1 MCGFAG
7 ALRLRADFRRDA
19 GELSAKVTVMSEAIA
34 HRGPDDSGLWV
45 DHDAGVALGHR
56 RLAIVDLSPRG
67 HQPMHFARRYVIAFN
82 GEIYNFRELRAQ
94 LATLGHAFASNTDTE
109 VIMAAVH
116 QWGIAD
122 ALSRMVGMFAF
133 ALWDSQE
140 RALYLARDRLGE
152 KPLYYGVS
160 GGWLYFG
167 SELHC
172 LESVGLGVE
181 PADEALALYLRHG
194 YVPAPFSMWRGIHK
208 LPQASWLRITADSPD
223 ALRDDARGGTVLGA
237 GAVGAKY
244 WSVPAGAKNPS
255 SDEAATAQLETLLEA
270 SIRDQ
275 MQCDVPM
282 GVFLSGGIDST
293 AVAAV
298 LQKLSSGPVSSF
310 TIKFAV
316 PGFDESE
323 HAAAVA
329 RHLGTRHHEIVLDP
343 GEVLRSIPLHAATLD
358 EPTANASYFPLRLMA
373 QAARA
378 HAKVILSGDAGD
390 ELFGGYN
397 RYRLTIPLWRRLAWM
412 PHGLRRVLA
421 RGTGVIPAA
430 LLQGAG
436 RRADVSGQTDIG
448 TALKKLGRLLDA
460 AELGDSYLRLM
471 RCWDSSAAI
480 ADVPEPRDPELR
492 CDPEGFLSA
501 VTGYDLATYLP
512 DDNLAKADRATMAA
526 GIEQRVPLLDHRI
539 VEFARTLP
547 DSLMI
552 RDGVTKWLLRQV
564 AYRHVPRAILD
575 RPKMGFTVPMRA
587 WLRGPLRDWAG
598 DLLHS
603 DALLE
608 RGRLRKRAVH
618 ANWNKFQNSDA
629 PLAWEIWSLAMYAS
643 WLSAR
648 ATGAASPRLRKS
660 A

>member
-1 MCGFAG
+1 M
-7 ALRLRADFRRDA
+7 DA
-19 GELSAKVTVMSEAIA
+19 GQLAARVTVMSEAIA
-34 HRGPDDSGLWV
+34 HRGPDDSGLWL
-45 DHDAGVALGHR
+45 DAPTGIALGHR

-67 HQPMHFARRYVIAFN
+67 RQPMHYAQRYVIAYN
-82 GEIYNFRELRAQ
+82 GEVYNFRELRKQ
-94 LATLGHAFASNTDTE
+94 LLALGHAFASGTDTE
-109 VIMAAVH
+109 VIMAAVQ
-116 QWGIAD
+116 QWGISD
-122 ALSRMVGMFAF
+122 ALGRMVGMFAF
-133 ALWDSQE
+133 ALWDSQD

-152 KPLYYGVS
+152 KPLYFGVS

-172 LESVGLGVE
+172 LESIGLGAE
-181 PADEALALYLRHG
+181 LSDEALALYLRHG
-194 YVPAPFSMWRGIHK
+194 YVPMPHSMWRGIQK
-208 LPQASWLRITADSPD
+208 LPQASWMRITADSPQAMRTD
-223 ALRDDARGGTVLGA
+223 SATAST
-237 GAVGAKY
+237 Y
-244 WSVPAGAKNPS
+244 WSVPAGDKRPLA
-255 SDEAATAQLETLLEA
+255 DQEAIENLEDLLTA

-298 LQKLSSGPVSSF
+298 LQKLSSEPVSSF

-323 HAAAVA
+323 HAAAVS
-329 RHLGTRHHEIVLDP
+329 RHLGTRHHEISLDP
-343 GEVLRSIPLHAATLD
+343 SDVLRSIPEFAATLD

-373 QAARA
+373 KAARP

-397 RYRLTIPLWRRLAWM
+397 RYRLTIPLWRRLGWM
-412 PHGLRRVLA
+412 PHGLRRLLA
-421 RGTGVIPAA
+421 CGTRVIPTS

-436 RRADVSGQTDIG
+436 KLAGVSGQTDVG
-448 TALKKLGRLLDA
+448 TALKKFGRLLDA
-460 AELGDSYLRLM
+460 ADLGDSYLRLM

-480 ADVPEPRDPELR
+480 AEVAEPRDPR
-492 CDPEGFLSA
+492 ITCSMADFLSA
-501 VTGYDLATYLP
+501 VTAHDLITYLP

-564 AYRHVPRAILD
+564 AYRHVPREVLD
-575 RPKMGFTVPMRA
+575 RPKMGFTVPIRA
-587 WLRGPLRDWAG
+587 WLRGPLREWAG

-603 DALLE
+603 NALIE
-608 RGRLRKRAVH
+608 RARLRKRAVQ
-618 ANWNKFQNSDA
+618 ANWDRLQNSDA
-629 PLAWEIWSLAMYAS
+629 PLAWEVWSLVMYAA
-643 WLSAR
+643 WLNAR
-648 ATGAASPRLRKS
+648 TPGAASTHLKV
-660 A
+660 AA

>member
-7 ALRLRADFRRDA
+7 ALRLRADSTLDTSR
-19 GELSAKVTVMSEAIA
+19 LSAQVIAMSEAIA
-34 HRGPDDSGLWV
+34 HRGPDDSGLWL
-45 DHDAGVALGHR
+45 DAPAGIALGHR
-56 RLAIVDLSPRG
+56 RLAIVDLSERG
-67 HQPMHFARRYVIAFN
+67 HQPMHYAKRYVIAFN

-94 LATLGHAFASNTDTE
+94 LASLGHAFNSATDTE

-116 QWGIAD
+116 EWGMTD

-133 ALWDSQE
+133 ALWDAQE

-160 GGWLYFG
+160 NGWLYFG

-172 LESVGLGVE
+172 MESVGLGAE
-181 PADEALALYLRHG
+181 PSEEALALYLRHG
-194 YVPAPFSMWRGIHK
+194 YVPAPYSMWAGVQK
-208 LPQASWLRITADSPD
+208 LPQASWLRITADSPQAVRRD
-223 ALRDDARGGTVLGA
+223 TSSGALVLGE
-237 GAVGAKY
+237 GAVAANY
-244 WSVPAGAKNPS
+244 WSVPAGIKKAYTD
-255 SDEAATAQLETLLEA
+255 DEAVNELESLLEA
-270 SIRDQ
+270 SVRDQ

-298 LQKLSSGPVSSF
+298 LQKLASGPVSTF
-310 TIKFAV
+310 TIKFSVA
-316 PGFDESE
+316 GFDESE

-343 GEVLRSIPLHAATLD
+343 GEVLRSLPQFAATFD
-358 EPTANASYFPLRLMA
+358 EPTGNASYFPLRLMA
-373 QAARA
+373 QAARP

-397 RYRLTIPLWRRLAWM
+397 RYRLTIPLWRRLSWM

-421 RGTGVIPAA
+421 RGTGVIPPA
-430 LLQGAG
+430 LLKSAG
-436 RRADVSGQTDIG
+436 LSGQTDAG
-448 TALKKLGRLLDA
+448 TALKKFGRLLDA

-480 ADVPEPRDPELR
+480 ADVPEPTDPGLR
-492 CDPEGFLSA
+492 CDPAGFLSA
-501 VTGYDLATYLP
+501 VTAHDLATYLP
-512 DDNLAKADRATMAA
+512 DDNLAKADRATMAG

-564 AYRHVPRAILD
+564 AYRHVPREMLD

-587 WLRGPLRDWAG
+587 WLRGPLREWAG

-618 ANWNKFQNSDA
+618 ASWNRLQNSDA
-629 PLAWEIWSLAMYAS
+629 PLAWEIWSLVMYAA

-648 ATGAASPRLRKS
+648 TSAASWRLKVP